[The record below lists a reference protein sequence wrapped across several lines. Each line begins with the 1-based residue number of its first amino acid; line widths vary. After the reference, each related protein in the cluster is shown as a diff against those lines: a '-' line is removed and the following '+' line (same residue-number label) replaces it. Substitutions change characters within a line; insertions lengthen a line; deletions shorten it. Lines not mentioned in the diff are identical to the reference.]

1 MDDVQ
6 AALAKVEAEI
16 EALGAKLE
24 KVEADVEAARAQKD
38 EAEVTELRKKEE
50 QLRMKE
56 EQLRTEK
63 QQLRTKEDKLREEK
77 LIQLRAALP
86 TASLAPSSFAAV
98 LERVRKLVIESP
110 SKKSNNVL
118 RPELASLCLNAPLV
132 LQSALAPSI
141 FRSFFDLDT
150 KFTVADLFSEANFY
164 ELATV
169 HVPSW
174 VTVKPRA
181 ADAKQNAAA
190 LYGPSQDVGVPSHI
204 SLPWLCEPELYT
216 TSAAGHPAFSGE
228 LKSAGTGQTTYNEL
242 LTYILFGMF
251 HSLFPA
257 GPTRRFYY
265 QPPIGYGLAAFPHCG
280 YLLGV
285 EWIGKLLLYPISEP
299 FFLGSDAHKAAVD
312 SLPDIELSECIE
324 LNMDESDTSWACY
337 PAVGPV
343 QVSWTTVA
351 TAGGRFRKLIQCS
364 AFDSHQSGGVEC
376 FRALFATYSAYSI
389 ALRTHSQDDHCP
401 AALLEARLL
410 FGAFAVLV
418 DMPFVGTRECTDKEL
433 NTEGP
438 ILRAVVEAMKWLGRH
453 SLLYVDLRARN
464 VLRDAGE
471 GVFLVDYDDMV
482 VLSEPL
488 QSWADVV
495 LKLREHAKGKYDCAL
510 DLVPPLSKMLER
522 EP

>member
-24 KVEADVEAARAQKD
+24 RLEADVEAARTRQD
-38 EAEVTELRKKEE
+38 LAEVAELR
-50 QLRMKE
+50 RKE

-63 QQLRTKEDKLREEK
+63 EQLRTKGE
-77 LIQLRAALP
+77 QLRAKELLLLRTALP
-86 TASLAPSSFAAV
+86 TASAAPSSFAAV

-118 RPELASLCLNAPLV
+118 RPELAALCLDSPLV
-132 LQSALAPSI
+132 LRSALAPTV
-141 FRSFFDLDT
+141 FRSFFELDT
-150 KFTVADLFSEANFY
+150 KFTVADLFSEAKFY
-164 ELATV
+164 ELATL
-169 HVPSW
+169 HVPNW

-204 SLPWLCEPELYT
+204 FLPWQCEPELYT
-216 TSAAGHPAFSGE
+216 TSTAGHPAFSGE
-228 LKSAGTGQTTYNEL
+228 LKSAGTGQATYNEL
-242 LTYILFGMF
+242 LTYILFGIF

-285 EWIGKLLLYPISEP
+285 EWIGKLFLYPISEP

-324 LNMDESDTSWACY
+324 LNMDESDTSWECY

-364 AFDSHQSGGVEC
+364 AFDSHPSGGVEC
-376 FRALFATYSAYSI
+376 FRTLFATYASYST
-389 ALRTHSQDDHCP
+389 ALCAHSQDDPCP
-401 AALLEARLL
+401 SALLEARLL

-418 DMPFVGTRECTDKEL
+418 DMPFVGTRECTDEDL
-433 NTEGP
+433 NAEGP
-438 ILRAVVEAMKWLGRH
+438 VLRAVVEAMKWLGRH
-453 SLLYVDLRARN
+453 SQLYVDLRARN
-464 VLRDAGE
+464 VLRDAGD

-488 QSWADVV
+488 QSGADVV
-495 LKLREHAKGKYDCAL
+495 RKLREHATQGVYACAL
-510 DLVPPLSKMLER
+510 DLVPPLRNMLER

>member
-24 KVEADVEAARAQKD
+24 RLEADVEAARTRQD
-38 EAEVTELRKKEE
+38 LAEVAELR
-50 QLRMKE
+50 RKE

-63 QQLRTKEDKLREEK
+63 EQLRTKGE
-77 LIQLRAALP
+77 QLRAKELLLLRTALP
-86 TASLAPSSFAAV
+86 TASAAPSSFAAV

-118 RPELASLCLNAPLV
+118 RPELAALCLDSPLV
-132 LQSALAPSI
+132 LRSALAPTV
-141 FRSFFDLDT
+141 FRSFFELDT
-150 KFTVADLFSEANFY
+150 KFTVADLFSEAKFY
-164 ELATV
+164 ELATL
-169 HVPSW
+169 HVPNW

-204 SLPWLCEPELYT
+204 FLPWQCEPELYT
-216 TSAAGHPAFSGE
+216 TSTAGHPAFSGE
-228 LKSAGTGQTTYNEL
+228 LKSAGTGQATYNEL
-242 LTYILFGMF
+242 LTYILFGIF

-299 FFLGSDAHKAAVD
+299 FVLGSDAHKAAVD

-324 LNMDESDTSWACY
+324 LNMDESDTSWECY

-364 AFDSHQSGGVEC
+364 AFDSHPSGGVEC
-376 FRALFATYSAYSI
+376 FRTLFATYASYST
-389 ALRTHSQDDHCP
+389 ALCAHSQDDPCP
-401 AALLEARLL
+401 SALLEARLL

-418 DMPFVGTRECTDKEL
+418 DMPFVGTRECTDEDL
-433 NTEGP
+433 NAEGP
-438 ILRAVVEAMKWLGRH
+438 VLRAVVEAMKWLGRH
-453 SLLYVDLRARN
+453 RLLYVDLRARN
-464 VLRDAGE
+464 VLRDAGD

-488 QSWADVV
+488 QSGADVV
-495 LKLREHAKGKYDCAL
+495 RKLREHATQGVYACAL
-510 DLVPPLSKMLER
+510 DLVPPLRNMLER

>member
-1 MDDVQ
+1 
-6 AALAKVEAEI
+6 
-16 EALGAKLE
+16 
-24 KVEADVEAARAQKD
+24 
-38 EAEVTELRKKEE
+38 
-50 QLRMKE
+50 
-56 EQLRTEK
+56 
-63 QQLRTKEDKLREEK
+63 
-77 LIQLRAALP
+77 
-86 TASLAPSSFAAV
+86 
-98 LERVRKLVIESP
+98 
-110 SKKSNNVL
+110 
-118 RPELASLCLNAPLV
+118 
-132 LQSALAPSI
+132 
-141 FRSFFDLDT
+141 
-150 KFTVADLFSEANFY
+150 LFSEANFY

-181 ADAKQNAAA
+181 ANAKQNAAA
-190 LYGPSQDVGVPSHI
+190 LYGPPQDVGVPSHI
-204 SLPWLCEPELYT
+204 SLPWQCEPELYT

-228 LKSAGTGQTTYNEL
+228 LKSAGTGQATYNEL

-257 GPTRRFYY
+257 GPMRRFYY
-265 QPPIGYGLAAFPHCG
+265 QPPIGYGIAAFPHCG

-364 AFDSHQSGGVEC
+364 AFDSHPSGGVEC
-376 FRALFATYSAYSI
+376 FRALFATYSAYST
-389 ALRTHSQDDHCP
+389 AFRTHSQDDPCP

-418 DMPFVGTRECTDKEL
+418 DMPFVGTRECTDEEL
-433 NTEGP
+433 NAEGP
-438 ILRAVVEAMKWLGRH
+438 VLRAVVEAMKWLGRH

-464 VLRDAGE
+464 VLRDADD

-488 QSWADVV
+488 QSGPDVV
-495 LKLREHAKGKYDCAL
+495 RKLREHATQGVYACAL

>member
-1 MDDVQ
+1 MDEV
-6 AALAKVEAEI
+6 VAEI
-16 EALGAKLE
+16 KAVCAKLE
-24 KVEADVEAARAQKD
+24 EVEVEIKQARAEHNDK
-38 EAEVTELRKKEE
+38 EVAALRTKEE
-50 QLRMKE
+50 QLRKE
-56 EQLRTEK
+56 KEQ
-63 QQLRTKEDKLREEK
+63 LREEK
-77 LIQLRAALP
+77 LIQLRSALP
-86 TASLAPSSFAAV
+86 TVSAASSSFASV
-98 LERVRKLVIESP
+98 LVCLRKLAIEFP

-118 RPELASLCLNAPLV
+118 RQELASLCLDAPLV
-132 LQSALAPSI
+132 LRSALAPSV

-150 KFTVADLFSEANFY
+150 VSVVADLFSEANFY
-164 ELATV
+164 ELATI

-174 VTVKPRA
+174 VTVQRRA

-190 LYGPSQDVGVPSHI
+190 LYGPSQNVDVPSHI

-216 TSAAGHPAFSGE
+216 TSTAGHPAFSGE
-228 LKSAGTGQTTYNEL
+228 LKSAGTGQAMYNEL

-257 GPTRRFYY
+257 GPARRFYY

-312 SLPDIELSECIE
+312 ALPDVKLSECIE
-324 LNMDESDTSWACY
+324 LDLGESDASWACY
-337 PAVGPV
+337 PPGGPV

-351 TAGGRFRKLIQCS
+351 DVGGRFRKLIQCS
-364 AFDSHQSGGVEC
+364 AFDNHPSGGMQC
-376 FRALFATYSAYSI
+376 FRALYATYSAYSA
-389 ALRTHSQDDHCP
+389 ALQAHSHGDPRP

-418 DMPFVGTRECTDKEL
+418 DMPFVGTRECTDEEL
-433 NTEGP
+433 NAEGP
-438 ILRAVVEAMKWLGRH
+438 ILRAVAEAMKWLGRH

-464 VLRDAGE
+464 VMRDAGD

-488 QSWADVV
+488 QSGAEVAQ
-495 LKLREHAKGKYDCAL
+495 KLREHATQGIYVCAL
-510 DLVPPLSKMLER
+510 DLVPPLSSMLECKL
-522 EP
+522 